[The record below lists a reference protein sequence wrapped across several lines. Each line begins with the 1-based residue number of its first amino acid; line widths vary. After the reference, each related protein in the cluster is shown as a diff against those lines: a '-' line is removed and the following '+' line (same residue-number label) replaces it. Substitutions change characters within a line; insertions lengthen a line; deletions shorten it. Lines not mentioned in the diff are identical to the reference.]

1 MCSVATVLGED
12 QDIENGDDKDSA
24 TPSPAVGH
32 WTVVLTCVA
41 IVATAYLIVGLLH
54 EREPELTTAPPP
66 PTASE
71 PPPEPPE
78 YSYVTPPVTFPTRI
92 PGCDVV
98 EPPQPGQGFAMM
110 TVGTYLPV
118 TGHSSSSAPIL
129 PKT

>member
-1 MCSVATVLGED
+1 MLGED

-54 EREPELTTAPPP
+54 EREPELTTAPPT